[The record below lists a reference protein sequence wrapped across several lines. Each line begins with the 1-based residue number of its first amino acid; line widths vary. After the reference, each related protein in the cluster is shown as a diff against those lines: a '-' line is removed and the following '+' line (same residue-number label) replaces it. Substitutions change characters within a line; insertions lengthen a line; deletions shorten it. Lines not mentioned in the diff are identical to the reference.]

1 VPSKVYKFKGKTSI
15 VKHFL
20 LAQMGFETEMRG
32 IPEKY
37 KKRGE

>member
-1 VPSKVYKFKGKTSI
+1 VRDTWKTLI
-15 VKHFL
+15 VKNFL

-37 KKRGE
+37 KKE

>member
-1 VPSKVYKFKGKTSI
+1 LRSKTKNVVQNFTTE
-15 VKHFL
+15 FL
-20 LAQMGFETEMRG
+20 SGQMGFETEMRG

>member
-1 VPSKVYKFKGKTSI
+1 LENQKFIFKGKTLI
-15 VKHFL
+15 VKNFL

-37 KKRGE
+37 KKR